1 MQADAL
7 GTIHR
12 VAFIVIPLLW
22 VLTTL
27 PVIAMALIDPRR
39 RSFWFTTGLFAS
51 NRDGE
56 ALLRAARILSGIVV
70 AICLIWDVFWVSA
83 GIGRASCRARVCQY
97 V

>member
-12 VAFIVIPLLW
+12 VAFIVIPVLW

-27 PVIAMALIDPRR
+27 PVIAMALLDPRR
-39 RSFWFTTGLFAS
+39 RSFWFTTGLSVS

-56 ALLRAARILSGIVV
+56 ALLRAERILSGIVV
-70 AICLIWDVFWVSA
+70 AICLIWDVVWVSA
-83 GIGRASCRARVCQY
+83 ALY
-97 V
+97 VQDFS